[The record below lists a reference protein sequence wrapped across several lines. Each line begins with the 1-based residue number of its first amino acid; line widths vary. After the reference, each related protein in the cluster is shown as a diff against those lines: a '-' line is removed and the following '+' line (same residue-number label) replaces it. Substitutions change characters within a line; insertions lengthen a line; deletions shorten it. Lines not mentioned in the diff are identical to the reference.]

1 MLKRRPSKRF
11 VLAETGEESAW
22 NTTTDNDPDKPSH
35 STALN
40 PVPPPPQIEV
50 GLIGSANSSKN
61 EDITDSPPETMV
73 KQLLAVPQPN
83 LKSGMK

>member
-22 NTTTDNDPDKPSH
+22 NTTTDNDPDKPTNS
-35 STALN
+35 SAPN
-40 PVPPPPQIEV
+40 PVPPPQIEV
-50 GLIGSANSSKN
+50 GLIISASSSKN
-61 EDITDSPPETMV
+61 EDIIETPSETTV
-73 KQLLAVPQPN
+73 TLLAVPQPN